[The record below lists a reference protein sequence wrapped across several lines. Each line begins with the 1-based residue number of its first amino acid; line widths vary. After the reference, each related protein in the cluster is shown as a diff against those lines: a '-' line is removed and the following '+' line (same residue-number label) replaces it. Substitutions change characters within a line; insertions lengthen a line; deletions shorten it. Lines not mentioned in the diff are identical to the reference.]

1 MDNPGKKKLVM
12 VFGTFDYLH
21 AGHENLFTQA
31 RKLGTEI
38 IAILARD
45 NTVTK
50 IKGESPDHNE
60 KERLVALKET
70 NWADKVILGENKDK
84 MKPIKIYRPDII
96 ALGYDQ
102 FAFTYGLEKLI
113 IDMKLDTRIVRLAPY
128 RPDMYK
134 SSLIKNRIESNH
146 CMSNTTSDIVDA
158 ATGARN
164 IYIYNSSDSAIVGLD
179 AEEDAFD
186 DQGVNENF

>member
-1 MDNPGKKKLVM
+1 MDTDEKKKLVM

-31 RKLGTEI
+31 RKHGTEI
-38 IAILARD
+38 LAIIARD
-45 NTVTK
+45 KTVKK
-50 IKGESPDHNE
+50 IKGELPDHDE
-60 KERLVALKET
+60 KDRMSTLKET

-84 MKPIKIYRPDII
+84 IKPIKIYRPDII

-113 IDMKLDTRIVRLAPY
+113 IDMKLDTRIIRLAPY

-134 SSLIKNRIESNH
+134 SSLMKKEILEKEIAK
-146 CMSNTTSDIVDA
+146 T
-158 ATGARN
+158 
-164 IYIYNSSDSAIVGLD
+164 
-179 AEEDAFD
+179 
-186 DQGVNENF
+186 